1 MFLLDH
7 TYLSNMPH
15 NIQYVKRAEYLKDS
29 GDVDLSLDHHVIF
42 FFFFFFGWYPT
53 ASVWNGKISLSS
65 VAINHNA
72 HSEIIVYGFNKE
84 ILF

>member
-42 FFFFFFGWYPT
+42 FFFFFLVGT
-53 ASVWNGKISLSS
+53 QLQVCEMEK
-65 VAINHNA
+65 
-72 HSEIIVYGFNKE
+72 
-84 ILF
+84 